1 MKTFHLHLISD
12 ATGETVNSVAR
23 ACLAQFEGI
32 EPNEHVW
39 SMIRTDAQFDHVLAG
54 IEANPGPVM
63 YTLVKSDYRVALTDL
78 CRRLQLPCV
87 SVLDPAIVTL
97 SGYLGIKSRTLP
109 GRQHALDA
117 EYFARIEAM
126 EFALNHDD
134 GQDARH
140 LADADIILVGVSRT
154 SKTPTCMYLANRG
167 VKAANVPVVP
177 GCPPPPELLA
187 VAAAEDGG
195 PLIIGLTKDPTRLIQ
210 IRRNRIRMLIQ
221 EEHTDYID
229 PETVKAELAGARRLF
244 SANGWPV
251 LDVTRRSIEETAAAV
266 LKLLAQRERE
276 HGAGE

>member
-1 MKTFHLHLISD
+1 MKTFHLHLVSD
-12 ATGETVNSVAR
+12 ATGDTVRSVAR
-23 ACLAQFEGI
+23 ACLVQFEGI
-32 EPNEHVW
+32 EPDEHVW
-39 SMIRTDAQFDHVLAG
+39 SMIRTDAQFDRALAG
-54 IEANPGPVM
+54 IEADPGPVM
-63 YTLVKSDYRVALTDL
+63 YTLVKSDYRVALADL

-97 SGYLGIKSRTLP
+97 SGYLGIKSRNLP

-117 EYFARIEAM
+117 EYFARIEAI

-134 GQDARH
+134 GQAARH
-140 LADADIILVGVSRT
+140 LANADIILVGVSRT

-177 GCPPPPELLA
+177 GCPLPPELLKVAA
-187 VAAAEDGG
+187 VADGG

-210 IRRNRIRMLIQ
+210 IRRNRIRMLNQ

-244 SANGWPV
+244 STNGWPV
-251 LDVTRRSIEETAAAV
+251 LDVTRRSIEETAAAIMNMY
-266 LKLLAQRERE
+266 
-276 HGAGE
+276 GARND

>member
-1 MKTFHLHLISD
+1 MKTFHLHLVSD

-39 SMIRTDAQFDHVLAG
+39 SMIRTDAQFDRALAG
-54 IEANPGPVM
+54 IEAVPGPVM
-63 YTLVKSDYRVALTDL
+63 YTLVKSDYRVALVDL

-97 SGYLGIKSRTLP
+97 SGYLGIKSRNLP

-117 EYFARIEAM
+117 EYFARIEAI

-134 GQDARH
+134 GQAARH
-140 LADADIILVGVSRT
+140 LANADIILVGVSRT

-177 GCPPPPELLA
+177 GCPLPPELLA
-187 VAAAEDGG
+187 IAAAEGGG
-195 PLIIGLTKDPTRLIQ
+195 PLIIGLTKDPARLIQ
-210 IRRNRIRMLIQ
+210 IRRNRIRMLNQ

-251 LDVTRRSIEETAAAV
+251 LDVTRRSIEETAAAIMNMY
-266 LKLLAQRERE
+266 
-276 HGAGE
+276 GARND